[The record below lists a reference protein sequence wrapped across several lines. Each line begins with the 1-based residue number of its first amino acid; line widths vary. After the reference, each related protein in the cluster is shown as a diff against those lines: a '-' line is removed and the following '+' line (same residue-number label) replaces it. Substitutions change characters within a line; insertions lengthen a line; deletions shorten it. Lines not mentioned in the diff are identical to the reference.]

1 MPDFSLCRNE
11 ECPLKYQCLRYT
23 AEPKPI
29 YQSYHNYEFVVKIGL
44 NEPYC
49 NDFKKNTNN
58 IMNKQDV
65 VKILKQYNEWRRGS
79 EIPQPNPKLI
89 GEVID
94 EAIKIIEN
102 EHNTSN
108 TGGQKRE

>member
-1 MPDFSLCRNE
+1 
-11 ECPLKYQCLRYT
+11 
-23 AEPKPI
+23 
-29 YQSYHNYEFVVKIGL
+29 
-44 NEPYC
+44 
-49 NDFKKNTNN
+49 
-58 IMNKQDV
+58 MNKQDV
-65 VKILKQYNEWRRGS
+65 VKILKQYNEWRKGS